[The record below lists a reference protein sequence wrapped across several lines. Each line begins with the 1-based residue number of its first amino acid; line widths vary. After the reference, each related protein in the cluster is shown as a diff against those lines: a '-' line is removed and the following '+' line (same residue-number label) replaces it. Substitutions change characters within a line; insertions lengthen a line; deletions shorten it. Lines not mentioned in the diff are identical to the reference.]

1 MKGSATKPQAG
12 DPHLHHDTR
21 HHGARRAGF
30 TLLELSIALSVFL
43 LGVLGYVRTM
53 VSLEHAQQRA
63 KEAGRALQAAR
74 AILERI
80 DAEAFPEAFRRY
92 NTVAA
97 DDPGGVGTAPGA
109 NFAVEGLAARA
120 GDIDGLPGQV
130 VFATHPSQPGYLWE
144 GLDDQRLG
152 MPCFLN
158 ADGDQ
163 GDLLATDYQ
172 ILPVLV
178 RVEWTSSAGPGR
190 VELATIL
197 GNW

>member
-1 MKGSATKPQAG
+1 MKGSTTGPRAG
-12 DPHLHHDTR
+12 DPHLHHR
-21 HHGARRAGF
+21 RRARSGF
-30 TLLELSIALSVFL
+30 TLLELSVALAVFL
-43 LGVLGYVRTM
+43 FGVLGYARTM

-63 KEAGRALQAAR
+63 KESGRALQAAR

-92 NTVAA
+92 NRLAT
-97 DDPGGVGTAPGA
+97 DDPGGSGTAPGA
-109 NFAVEGLAARA
+109 NFAVEGLSARA
-120 GDIDGLPGQV
+120 DDADGLAGEV
-130 VFATHPSQPGYLWE
+130 VFPTHPTQPGFLWE

-163 GDLLATDYQ
+163 NDLLATDYQ

-178 RVEWTSSAGPGR
+178 RVEWTSAAGPGR